1 MQILDTGG
9 PEADAR
15 VDVAIVGG
23 GPGGLTAALYLARFR
38 RTVALIDANQSRA
51 AKIARSHNVPGFP
64 EGIAGAT
71 LLASLRSQL
80 APYPVRTVM
89 ATVERVEREADGF
102 RVRWGSGD
110 VRARLLLLATGVT
123 DIAPAMPHL
132 LEALRTGALRYC
144 PVCDGYEVID
154 RAVGVFAD
162 GPAGVAEAVYLRH
175 FSADVVLFM
184 EGGAR
189 ALAPAERE
197 RLAGAGIACPEEP
210 VRSIRHWND
219 RVTVVHGER
228 ETRRDALYCALG
240 VDVHAHLARALGATT
255 REGGYVAVDAH
266 HASDVDGLYA
276 IGDVAQGLNQIAVAA
291 GGAAV
296 AASAMHRRLGTR
308 GMPVAPAGHPRPGAA
323 P

>member
-1 MQILDTGG
+1 MAREGNGRRREAGPAARPQGQTGCRARGAGPGTGVAATVRMQILDTGG

-144 PVCDGYEVID
+144 PVCDGFEVVD
-154 RAVGVFAD
+154 QEVGVIAD
-162 GPAGVAEAVYLRH
+162 GPAGVREALYLRS
-175 FSADVVLFM
+175 FTD
-184 EGGAR
+184 
-189 ALAPAERE
+189 
-197 RLAGAGIACPEEP
+197 RL
-210 VRSIRHWND
+210 
-219 RVTVVHGER
+219 TVF
-228 ETRRDALYCALG
+228 
-240 VDVHAHLARALGATT
+240 
-255 REGGYVAVDAH
+255 
-266 HASDVDGLYA
+266 
-276 IGDVAQGLNQIAVAA
+276 
-291 GGAAV
+291 
-296 AASAMHRRLGTR
+296 
-308 GMPVAPAGHPRPGAA
+308 
-323 P
+323 